1 MFVFLRRGFFEV
13 ENGKHDYS
21 AFISGSILGARGSA
35 RAGQNKFSV
44 GAIPVLRGRLFR
56 GGKR

>member
-1 MFVFLRRGFFEV
+1 VFVFLRRGFCEV

-21 AFISGSILGARGSA
+21 EFISGAILGALGSA

-44 GAIPVLRGRLFR
+44 GVIPVLRAWVLRR
-56 GGKR
+56 

>member
-13 ENGKHDYS
+13 ENGKHDYIE
-21 AFISGSILGARGSA
+21 FISGAILGALGSA

-44 GAIPVLRGRLFR
+44 GVIPVLRAWFLRR
-56 GGKR
+56 